1 MIYMLDTD
9 TVIYWLK
16 GDRNIENKV
25 LNKGLDNIV
34 TSIITISELYYGAY
48 KSQKREANLSAV
60 EVVESKLKV
69 ISYEGNASRIFGQ
82 VKAEQEGKGLRLD
95 DADLLIA
102 ATAMQHDMILV
113 TNNIGHYQRISNLQV
128 EKWT

>member
-16 GDRNIENKV
+16 GDRNVENKV
-25 LNKGLDNIV
+25 LNKGMDNIV

-48 KSQKREANLSAV
+48 KSKKREANLSAV

-82 VKAEQEGKGLRLD
+82 VKAEQEGKGVRLD

-113 TNNIGHYQRISNLQV
+113 TNNIGHFQRISNLQV